1 MVEATAHAAAH
12 ARAALAG
19 NPSDAYGGAVLAVT
33 LDGLFAEALAH
44 RARALVVEPASELV
58 EATVRRFS
66 SDLDGAALATAVRWR
81 TSVPRGVGL
90 GGSSAIVIAVLRALC
105 ALHGTALDPARMA
118 ELALAI
124 ETEDLAI
131 AAGPQDRVVQA
142 YGGLVFMEF
151 GEGGEYEQLPS
162 ALLPPLVVAWRAE
175 SAQDSGDV
183 HASLR
188 TRLTAGDAT
197 AVAGMKELAA
207 LARAARAALIAR
219 DPEGLARAADESFDV
234 RRQLVALDPR
244 HVELVECARALGAGA
259 NYTGSGGAVVA
270 VCRDQAQARE
280 VARALA
286 ELGCGTLA
294 L

>member
-1 MVEATAHAAAH
+1 MAEAAAHAVAH

-19 NPSDAYGGAVLAVT
+19 NPSDVCGGAVLAVT
-33 LDGLFAEALAH
+33 LDGLSAEAFAQRAQTLA
-44 RARALVVEPASELV
+44 VEPASQLV

-66 SDLDGAALATAVRWR
+66 SELDAAALATAVRWR

-105 ALHGTALDPARMA
+105 ALHGTTLDPTPMA

-124 ETEDLAI
+124 ETENLGI
-131 AAGPQDRVVQA
+131 AAGLQDRIVQA

-151 GEGGEYEQLPS
+151 GDRGAYEQLAS
-162 ALLPPLVVAWRAE
+162 ALLPPLVVAWRADA
-175 SAQDSGDV
+175 AQNSGDV

-188 TRLTAGDAT
+188 TRLTAGDTT
-197 AVAGMKELAA
+197 AVAGMKELAE
-207 LARAARAALIAR
+207 LARAARAALTAGDHER
-219 DPEGLARAADESFDV
+219 LARSADKSFDV
-234 RRQLVALDPR
+234 RRRLVALDPR
-244 HVELVECARALGAGA
+244 HVELVERARALGAGT

-270 VCRDQAQARE
+270 VCRNHAHAGE
-280 VARALA
+280 VAQALA

>member
-1 MVEATAHAAAH
+1 MAEAAAHARAH

-33 LDGLFAEALAH
+33 LDGLSAEAFAR
-44 RARALVVEPASELV
+44 RAQTLVVEPASELV

-66 SDLDGAALATAVRWR
+66 SELDAAALTTAVRWR

-105 ALHGTALDPARMA
+105 ALHSTALDPARMA
-118 ELALAI
+118 ELALTI
-124 ETEDLAI
+124 ETEDLGI
-131 AAGPQDRVVQA
+131 AAGLQDRVAQA

-151 GEGGEYEQLPS
+151 GDGGAYEQLAS
-162 ALLPPLVVAWRAE
+162 ALLPPLVVAWRADA
-175 SAQDSGDV
+175 AQDSGDV

-188 TRLTAGDAT
+188 TRLKAGDAT
-197 AVAGMKELAA
+197 TVAGMKELAE
-207 LARAARAALIAR
+207 LARAARAAVIAEDHER
-219 DPEGLARAADESFDV
+219 LARSADESFDV
-234 RRQLVALDPR
+234 RRRLVALDPR
-244 HVELVECARALGAGA
+244 HVELVERARALGAGA
-259 NYTGSGGAVVA
+259 NYTGSGGAIVA
-270 VCRDQAQARE
+270 VCCDQAHAGE

>member
-1 MVEATAHAAAH
+1 MAELVAHGAAH

-19 NPSDAYGGAVLAVT
+19 NPSDTYGGAVLAVT
-33 LDGLFAEALAH
+33 LDGLFAEAFAR
-44 RARALVVEPASELV
+44 RARTPDVEPASELV

-66 SDLDGAALATAVRWR
+66 VELDAAVLPTAVRWR

-105 ALHGTALDPARMA
+105 ALHGVALDRARMA

-124 ETEDLAI
+124 ETEDLGI
-131 AAGPQDRVVQA
+131 AAGLQDRVAQA

-151 GEGGEYEQLPS
+151 GDGGAYEQL
-162 ALLPPLVVAWRAE
+162 AAELLPSLVVAWRADA
-175 SAQDSGDV
+175 AQDSGDV

-188 TRLTAGDAT
+188 TRLEAGDAT
-197 AVAGMKELAA
+197 AVAGMKELAEI
-207 LARAARAALIAR
+207 ARAARAALIAR
-219 DPEGLARAADESFDV
+219 DHERLARTADESFDV
-234 RRQLVALDPR
+234 RRRLLALDPR
-244 HVELVECARALGAGA
+244 HVELVERARALGAGA

-270 VCRDQAQARE
+270 VCRDQTHAATA
-280 VARALA
+280 ARALA